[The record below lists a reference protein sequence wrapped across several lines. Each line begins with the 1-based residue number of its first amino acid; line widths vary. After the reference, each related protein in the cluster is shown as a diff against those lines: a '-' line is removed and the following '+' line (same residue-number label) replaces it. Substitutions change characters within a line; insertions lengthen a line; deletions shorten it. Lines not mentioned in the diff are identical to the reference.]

1 MRINYWQ
8 SEGWPDQIGSCE
20 CPGLSLVEAKRLL
33 REKGGVAFTAFFDRE
48 VNTAMISRACKEK
61 PKNCFRELP
70 RLDAYKDWFDT
81 EAEALAFLAEA
92 RRA

>member
-33 REKGGVAFTAFFDRE
+33 REKGGVAFTAFFDRDWNLIE
-48 VNTAMISRACKEK
+48 KRKIELKGNNSTKVRHPKSGNGNTETAA
-61 PKNCFRELP
+61 
-70 RLDAYKDWFDT
+70 
-81 EAEALAFLAEA
+81 
-92 RRA
+92 